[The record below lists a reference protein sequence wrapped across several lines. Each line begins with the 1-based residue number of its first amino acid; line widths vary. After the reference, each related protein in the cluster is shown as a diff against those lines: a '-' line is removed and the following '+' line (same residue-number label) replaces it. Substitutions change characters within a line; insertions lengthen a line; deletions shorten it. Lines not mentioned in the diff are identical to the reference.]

1 MPISG
6 ARAAW
11 WGERERSWAW
21 EPAFSRAVNGG
32 LSSGSRAWTG
42 AQPRCRA
49 SQVRAPTTSGPVSPS
64 HCFFWLY
71 QNTAGLRL
79 SEELLSWQRP
89 PWLVI
94 LNYALRRCPRIRRA
108 HTCKF
113 ISSPNAPRTAL
124 PAFMFGDKKT
134 RMWVNR
140 IIATVLLSHTSH
152 NLHAF
157 LTGLVAFKVT

>member
-1 MPISG
+1 M
-6 ARAAW
+6 RR
-11 WGERERSWAW
+11 ERE
-21 EPAFSRAVNGG
+21 EPG
-32 LSSGSRAWTG
+32 LG
-42 AQPRCRA
+42 ASFLQSCEWRIKLREPGMDRCPAEMQSFPGTCPNYIWPRFPL
-49 SQVRAPTTSGPVSPS
+49 SL
-64 HCFFWLY
+64 FFWLY

-108 HTCKF
+108 HTCEF
-113 ISSPNAPRTAL
+113 ISSPNAPQTAL

-152 NLHAF
+152 NSHAF